1 MDLTRVFRLQSNSR
15 IAFVGSGGK
24 TSAMFQLA
32 RAHEGLVLLTTTTH
46 LAVNQ
51 LELADSYHM
60 IQEEQDLPRSRSEL
74 TGEVVLLVGPSSEE
88 GRVGGLGEAALDKL
102 RRLAEQW
109 DCPLLIEA
117 DGARKLPLKAPAAH
131 EPAVP
136 GFCTGVVVTAGL
148 NGLGKPLGETWVHRP
163 DRFAE
168 LSGIARGEKISIEA
182 LIKVAISPQGGLK
195 DLPESSWKLLLINQ
209 IDTFPNWRSIKEHLP
224 ELLSGFHAV
233 AFATLA
239 GELVLEVHER
249 IAGIVLAAGGSSRY
263 GEAKQFLDWKGKPF
277 IYQVAQTALEAELD
291 PVLAVIGSERERAEQ
306 TLKDLPLEIVPNPEW
321 EAGQSS
327 SVKRGI
333 EALPDHLGGV
343 VFLLVDQPQIPADVI
358 RDLLNR
364 HARRLVPI
372 TALQIDG
379 RKAHPVLFD
388 RALFT
393 DLKKIRGDTGGR
405 LLFEHYQVDYLVHQD
420 HRMGIDVDSP
430 EDYQLLSDQ
439 FPDA

>member
-1 MDLTRVFRLQSNSR
+1 MDLTRVFRLKPNSR

-32 RAHEGLVLLTTTTH
+32 RAHDGLVLLTTTTH

-60 IQEEQDLPRSRSEL
+60 IQNAQDLPRSRSEL
-74 TGEVVLLVGPSSEE
+74 EGKVVLLVGPSSED
-88 GRVGGLGEAALDKL
+88 GRVGGLEETVLDKL
-102 RRLAEQW
+102 RGLAEQW

-136 GFCTGVVVTAGL
+136 GFCTGVVVSVGL

-163 DRFAE
+163 ERFAE
-168 LSGIARGEKISIEA
+168 LSGTALGEKINSEA
-182 LIKVAISPQGGLK
+182 LIKVITSPAGGLK
-195 DLPESSWKLLLINQ
+195 DLPERSWKLLLINQ
-209 IDTFPNWRSIKEHLP
+209 IDTFPNWRSIKDHLP
-224 ELLSGFHAV
+224 ALLSGFHAV
-233 AFATLA
+233 VFATLE

-263 GEAKQFLDWKGKPF
+263 GKAKQFLEWKGQPF
-277 IYQVAQTALEAELD
+277 ISRVAQTALEAGLD
-291 PVLAVIGSERERAEQ
+291 PVLAVIGSKRKRAREM
-306 TLKDLPLEIVPNPEW
+306 LKDLPVNIVLNPEW

-327 SVKRGI
+327 SVKRGV

-343 VFLLVDQPQIPADVI
+343 VFLLVDQPQIPAEIVCE
-358 RDLLNR
+358 LLDR
-364 HARRLVPI
+364 HARRLTPI

-388 RALFT
+388 RAIFP
-393 DLKKIRGDTGGR
+393 DLHTIRGDAGGR
-405 LLFEHYQVDYLVHQD
+405 LLFEQHQVDYLVHDD
-420 HRMGIDVDSP
+420 HRLGIDVDSP
-430 EDYQLLSDQ
+430 DDYQRLTEQ
-439 FPDA
+439 FPEA